1 MGLLIRCYT
10 RDDVRILFIG
20 DVFGKPG
27 RRLLRER
34 LRAFRDANAVEVVI
48 ANGENAAE
56 GFGVNPQIVDEL
68 CGSGIDVVTM
78 GDHLWD
84 KREIATS
91 LVTDPRLLRPS
102 NYPEG
107 APGRGSTVL
116 SAPSGLKLAVLN
128 LQGRT
133 FMYKQLLEDPYRH
146 AKAAAERLRQE
157 TPIVIVDFH
166 AEATSEK
173 VAMGWWLDGEVSA
186 VIGTH
191 THVQTADERILPK
204 GTAYLTDAGMTGPS
218 EGVIG
223 LDRERVLD
231 RFVKQTPQQW
241 KVADGRT
248 QFCGALIDVDE
259 KTGSATAISRIW
271 EMHPAPAAPPSASP
285 TAPAP
290 PAL

>member
-1 MGLLIRCYT
+1 M
-10 RDDVRILFIG
+10 RIFFIG

-27 RRLLRER
+27 RQLLRER
-34 LRAFRDANAVEVVI
+34 LGAFRDEHAVEVVI

-56 GFGVNPQIVDEL
+56 GFGINAAMLDDL
-68 CGSGIDVVTM
+68 CKSGVDVVTM

-84 KREIATS
+84 KREIAPS
-91 LVTDPRLLRPS
+91 LVSDPRLLRPS

-107 APGRGSTVL
+107 APGRGSTVI
-116 SAPSGLKLAVLN
+116 AATSGLKLAVLN

-133 FMYKQLLEDPYRH
+133 FMYKQLLDDPYRH
-146 AKAAAERLRQE
+146 AKAMVARLRHE

-223 LDRERVLD
+223 LDRDRVL
-231 RFVKQTPQQW
+231 VQEC
-241 KVADGRT
+241 GRS
-248 QFCGALIDVDE
+248 LRHI
-259 KTGSATAISRIW
+259 
-271 EMHPAPAAPPSASP
+271 
-285 TAPAP
+285 
-290 PAL
+290 